1 MGTKE
6 ITAPMHAM
14 RASDQSLLTPY
25 STVEM
30 PDISPQGFVTSDVHH
45 NSKLNIRER
54 EKEKEKEKENET
66 EKEKGKKTQNVAV
79 SQSCICLL

>member
-14 RASDQSLLTPY
+14 CASDQSLLTPF

-30 PDISPQGFVTSDVHH
+30 PDISPQGFVKSDVHH

-54 EKEKEKEKENET
+54 KKEKEKENET
-66 EKEKGKKTQNVAV
+66 EKEKGKKTQDVAV